1 MNLKPEEEKIFSDI
15 MEEMKLVYLH
25 DKRPWMVG
33 FSGGKDSTVLVSLIF
48 EMLNS
53 LDPKQRHKMV
63 HIVSSDTMVENPI
76 VRDYMHD
83 VSNMINIF
91 GKSLRVDAKIIYP
104 RVEDTFWCR
113 VIGLGY
119 PTPETAWL

>member
-63 HIVSSDTMVENPI
+63 HIVSSVP
-76 VRDYMHD
+76 
-83 VSNMINIF
+83 
-91 GKSLRVDAKIIYP
+91 
-104 RVEDTFWCR
+104 W
-113 VIGLGY
+113 
-119 PTPETAWL
+119 